1 MMTRVTPRSRSRS
14 ARPVPS
20 NPEYASTAGSSP
32 LLMMTSAMLASQ
44 RSIGQFREIGLNRS
58 EDHAGRS
65 GTMREIA
72 TRPSRQALRH
82 EARALGKL
90 VTRTASADVKG
101 EACGPH
107 NLRHTYAL
115 RGLLTA
121 ANVVQ
126 VCKLLGHSSIT
137 TTSA

>member
-1 MMTRVTPRSRSRS
+1 
-14 ARPVPS
+14 
-20 NPEYASTAGSSP
+20 
-32 LLMMTSAMLASQ
+32 MMTSPMLASQ
-44 RSIGQFREIGLNRS
+44 RSIGQFREIGLK
-58 EDHAGRS
+58 
-65 GTMREIA
+65 TMREIA

-126 VCKLLGHSSIT
+126 VSKLLGHSSIT
-137 TTSA
+137 TTSDMSIAWASRRSAMLCQHSRL

>member
-1 MMTRVTPRSRSRS
+1 
-14 ARPVPS
+14 
-20 NPEYASTAGSSP
+20 
-32 LLMMTSAMLASQ
+32 
-44 RSIGQFREIGLNRS
+44 
-58 EDHAGRS
+58 
-65 GTMREIA
+65 MREIA

-82 EARALGKL
+82 EARALGQL

-126 VCKLLGHSSIT
+126 VSKLLGHSSIT
-137 TTSA
+137 TTSDMSIAWASRRSAMLRQHSRL

>member
-1 MMTRVTPRSRSRS
+1 M
-14 ARPVPS
+14 
-20 NPEYASTAGSSP
+20 
-32 LLMMTSAMLASQ
+32 
-44 RSIGQFREIGLNRS
+44 RE
-58 EDHAGRS
+58 
-65 GTMREIA
+65 TMRGIA

-82 EARALGKL
+82 EAGALGQL

-126 VCKLLGHSSIT
+126 VSKLLGHSSIT
-137 TTSA
+137 TTSNMSIAWASRSSALLCQRCRL